1 MKKKEKKNKNKKV
14 RKKKLTW
21 HNAMLTKATNYRL
34 SLEFPEASLK
44 LFSLLPY
51 RIYGCTWHESRCV
64 SELNYYH
71 LALEFSEASLKLFVL
86 LPYRIYGCTWHE
98 SRCVSELNYYHLALE
113 FPEASLKLF
122 SLLPYRTYGA
132 RVKLTEASWV
142 KLRRKYIFGLYL
154 LSYFWIWFLNWFYF

>member
-51 RIYGCTWHESRCV
+51 RIYGCTWHESC
-64 SELNYYH
+64 
-71 LALEFSEASLKLFVL
+71 
-86 LPYRIYGCTWHE
+86 
-98 SRCVSELNYYHLALE
+98 CVSELNYYHLALE
-113 FPEASLKLF
+113 FPEASLKLLSYF
-122 SLLPYRTYGA
+122 PFCRTEFMVAQNLWMHMTWITLCFRIELLPSGTWVSRDIFKVISLLPY
-132 RVKLTEASWV
+132 
-142 KLRRKYIFGLYL
+142 I
-154 LSYFWIWFLNWFYF
+154 I

>member
-1 MKKKEKKNKNKKV
+1 MIYDYVRHFTKSRSRQRKKGQMKKKEKKNKNKKV

-34 SLEFPEASLK
+34 SLESPEASLK

-51 RIYGCTWHESRCV
+51 RIC
-64 SELNYYH
+64 
-71 LALEFSEASLKLFVL
+71 
-86 LPYRIYGCTWHE
+86 GCTWHE

-122 SLLPYRTYGA
+122 PHLLYRIYGCTWHES
-132 RVKLTEASWV
+132 RCVSELDYYQSMFKVTCPFTIQNLWLHMTWITLCV
-142 KLRRKYIFGLYL
+142 RIGLEYPC
-154 LSYFWIWFLNWFYF
+154 

>member
-1 MKKKEKKNKNKKV
+1 M
-14 RKKKLTW
+14 
-21 HNAMLTKATNYRL
+21 
-34 SLEFPEASLK
+34 
-44 LFSLLPY
+44 
-51 RIYGCTWHESRCV
+51 V

-71 LALEFSEASLKLFVL
+71 LALEFPETSLKLFPFCRTEFMVSELNYYHLALEFPEASLKLFFL

-122 SLLPYRTYGA
+122 SLLPYRTYGV

-142 KLRRKYIFGLYL
+142 KLRRKYIFGLYI
-154 LSYFWIWFLNWFYF
+154 LSYFWIWFLNWFCF